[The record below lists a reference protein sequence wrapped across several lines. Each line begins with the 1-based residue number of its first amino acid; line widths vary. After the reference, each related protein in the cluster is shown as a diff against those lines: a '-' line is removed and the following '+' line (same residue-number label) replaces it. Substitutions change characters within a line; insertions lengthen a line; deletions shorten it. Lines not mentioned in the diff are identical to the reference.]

1 MSPLRGLAAADVEG
15 RLEGEL
21 FRFAEFRDRILEK
34 MSFRVLEVRAEFRLV
49 SRAVILEGVYNR
61 FSERLDEPR
70 GLVDGVV
77 LVGRTGR
84 WLATSRLELLAGA
97 LVPRL
102 VVLVGRMGCWL
113 ATSRLELLAGALV
126 PRLVVLVGRT
136 GCWLATSRL
145 ELLAGAL
152 VPRLVVLVGR
162 TGCWLATSRLE
173 LLAGALVPRL
183 VVLVGRTSCWLATS
197 RLELLA
203 GALVPRLVAVEGA
216 RSSRFEDG
224 DGFRISRFELVDGR
238 RVREEDRGIG
248 PADFEVRV
256 VVTVLGNLGMRN
268 GDVVREVAG
277 DFVRR
282 VAGLADLLRPEV
294 VLEREGCAEPRLDPR
309 EGNLT
314 VPRDDGLREVELR
327 GLGLREAE
335 LRVEEERF
343 EGERVEEERGDDG
356 AAELRDEPDR
366 EDERLTVRFERLER
380 LDDLGERE
388 ALLEERPELADEE
401 RPEVF

>member
-84 WLATSRLELLAGA
+84 
-97 LVPRL
+97 
-102 VVLVGRMGCWL
+102 
-113 ATSRLELLAGALV
+113 
-126 PRLVVLVGRT
+126 
-136 GCWLATSRL
+136 WLATSRL

-314 VPRDDGLREVELR
+314 APRDDGLREVELR

-343 EGERVEEERGDDG
+343 EGERVEEERVEEERVEEERGDDG

-366 EDERLTVRFERLER
+366 EDERLTVRGERLER

>member
-1 MSPLRGLAAADVEG
+1 MRSTVGLRVGRGDGVSPLRGLAAADVEG

-34 MSFRVLEVRAEFRLV
+34 MSRRVLEVRAEFRLV
-49 SRAVILEGVYNR
+49 SRAVVLEGVYNR

-97 LVPRL
+97 LVSGL
-102 VVLVGRMGCWL
+102 VVLVGRTGRWL

-183 VVLVGRTSCWLATS
+183 V
-197 RLELLA
+197 
-203 GALVPRLVAVEGA
+203 AVEGA

-238 RVREEDRGIG
+238 RVREEDRGVG

-268 GDVVREVAG
+268 GDVVREFAG

-327 GLGLREAE
+327 GLGLR
-335 LRVEEERF
+335 VEEERF
-343 EGERVEEERGDDG
+343 EEERFEGERVEEERVEEERVEEERGDDG

-366 EDERLTVRFERLER
+366 EDERLTVRGERLER

-388 ALLEERPELADEE
+388 ALLEERPELADED